1 MDIIQEFVGPTRT
14 TRHNEIV
21 KVRQK
26 RISQDDKYVLN
37 INIFVNRNQCQV
49 YEDKTGTYLR
59 GVSG

>member
-26 RISQDDKYVLN
+26 RINQDDKDVLN
-37 INIFVNRNQCQV
+37 ISIFVNRNQCQV
-49 YEDKTGTYLR
+49 YEDKTG
-59 GVSG
+59 GFQAKSFK